1 MKLPWSSALM
11 VCLLIS
17 MNVLGATSGSDLS
30 GRWEITTTYP
40 GGSFVAGLD
49 LDSHADKQF
58 AGGVP

>member
-1 MKLPWSSALM
+1 M